1 MWIWSC
7 KLSNEIED
15 RIISGFRRAGYD
27 AFSWDG
33 KSESGPKIGVADSWN
48 PKIEDWIRCQRSTNQ
63 HPTFVIYLD
72 HCGSP
77 QADAYAALDSGAQDV
92 YFWNDAI
99 DPIDAIGKSIRAH
112 VDRQA
117 SLDKLFLD
125 KRLQNLCIACDTLW
139 KTQIKA
145 ILQAAVYSKATVLL
159 LGQSGTGKELIAST
173 IHEFDSRDPKGR
185 WVTLDCSTI
194 SKELSGS
201 EFFGHVKGAF
211 TGATA
216 DRSGAFALADGGTL
230 FLDEI
235 GELPYALQ
243 AELLRVIQE
252 GSFKPVG
259 SNLWQ
264 TSRFRLISATN
275 RDLEADVAAGR
286 FRSDLY
292 YRISGGA
299 VFQLPALGDRPKD
312 ILPLVDFFLRQH
324 FTDQAVPNRTAELD
338 EYLMDRKYP
347 GNIRQLKAL
356 VARMVLNHPGAGPLT
371 LGMVPAAERKISD
384 NCSAPK
390 PKPLIASSTASP
402 IESMVASGLSIKE
415 IGRWAEIS
423 AIQHAMEL
431 DEFNLPKVSK
441 RLQCSVRALQLKLAA
456 ARESTELTELASKEL
471 DGADDELEQSV

>member
-7 KLSNEIED
+7 NLSNEIEE
-15 RIISGFRRAGYD
+15 RIISGLRRQCID
-27 AFSWDG
+27 ALPWDG
-33 KSESGPKIGVADSWN
+33 NCDSLPKIVVTDQWSA
-48 PKIEDWIRCQRSTNQ
+48 KVEEWIRFQRSSSP
-63 HPTFVIYLD
+63 HPIFIVYINHVGD
-72 HCGSP
+72 RN
-77 QADAYAALDSGAQDV
+77 ADACAALDSGAQDV
-92 YFWNDAI
+92 YFWCEPVEAI
-99 DPIDAIGKSIRAH
+99 ASSIQAH
-112 VDRQA
+112 VARQK
-117 SLDKLFLD
+117 SLEQLFLD
-125 KRLQNLCIACDTLW
+125 TRIRSTCVFSDPNW

-159 LGQSGTGKELIAST
+159 LGESGTGKELIAST
-173 IHEFDSRDPKGR
+173 IHEFDSREPKGR

-211 TGATA
+211 TGATS

-235 GELPYALQ
+235 GELPHSLQ

-275 RDLEADVAAGR
+275 RDLEAEVAAGR

-292 YRISGGA
+292 YRIAGGA
-299 VFQLPALGDRPKD
+299 VFHLPALVDRPMD

-324 FTDQAVPNRTAELD
+324 FADEAVPTRTAELD
-338 EYLMDRKYP
+338 EYLLRRDYP

-356 VARMVLNHPGAGPLT
+356 VARLVLNHPGAGPIT
-371 LGMVPAAERKISD
+371 LGMIPAAERTPNNRITLS
-384 NCSAPK
+384 
-390 PKPLIASSTASP
+390 PLQESPTVSP
-402 IESMVASGLSIKE
+402 IESMVSNGISLKE
-415 IGRWAEIS
+415 ISRWAEGS

-431 DEFNLPKVSK
+431 EEFNLPKVSR

-456 ARESTELTELASKEL
+456 ARESAVSSDPISKQP
-471 DGADDELEQSV
+471 DCPDDEPEQPE